1 MVHAVVVD
9 VARKTN
15 TGETGN
21 TYALVSVTLL
31 SRALLAKKGFATQMR
46 ESELDAEK
54 REKRFA
60 TQMRESELDAEK
72 RETYTQRGR

>member
-1 MVHAVVVD
+1 
-9 VARKTN
+9 
-15 TGETGN
+15 
-21 TYALVSVTLL
+21 
-31 SRALLAKKGFATQMR
+31 MR